1 MIFNLQKR
9 WISLITGIVLLA
21 GVIASSM
28 TITVN
33 ANATVYTEN
42 VVVHVDDK
50 EEAVVRA
57 MHYDY
62 LHNMYLSV
70 RDLASLLSG
79 TAKHF
84 EFSISKLDDET
95 CFKISTGKDYGAVG
109 GENTPF
115 DNTLEAL
122 SNTRKRLSVFVDD
135 VESRFYV
142 VQGNNVEGKADC
154 FMNAGEIATALNL
167 NMYFENGELYINTQK
182 DFDLSIEDPFSNDFF
197 YFASGCVVGDATTG
211 EIYYSL
217 DADKSVPI
225 ASTTKLMT
233 YLVIMDAVDNGEI
246 SDKDMITFSAEAERI
261 SKTGDGV
268 VPVTAGQ
275 KAPFNEV
282 VAAMLIKSSNEC
294 ALALAEHLSKTEIE
308 FVKRMELKA
317 KELGLSDGV
326 RFFNS
331 NGLPVYPDDVVNAKV
346 QNRLTANDMFIIA
359 STILARHPEIVD
371 ITSIKEIR
379 LESLKFT
386 AKNTNVLLYN
396 IPNTVGLKTGTTS
409 KAKSCLV
416 TAVEKVD
423 DYGDTHYIVSVEFGA
438 EDAQIQS
445 FGSMMLLKYADT
457 VFDSSKG
464 KNNSEEPVP
473 VFPDTAEKLYS
484 ALIKQALGHL
494 NFN

>member
-1 MIFNLQKR
+1 MTFYIF
-9 WISLITGIVLLA
+9 IIYI
-21 GVIASSM
+21 
-28 TITVN
+28 
-33 ANATVYTEN
+33 
-42 VVVHVDDK
+42 
-50 EEAVVRA
+50 
-57 MHYDY
+57 
-62 LHNMYLSV
+62 
-70 RDLASLLSG
+70 
-79 TAKHF
+79 
-84 EFSISKLDDET
+84 FSYK
-95 CFKISTGKDYGAVG
+95 
-109 GENTPF
+109 NTSF

-294 ALALAEHLSKTEIE
+294 ALALAEHLSKTEI
-308 FVKRMELKA
+308 
-317 KELGLSDGV
+317 S
-326 RFFNS
+326 
-331 NGLPVYPDDVVNAKV
+331 Y
-346 QNRLTANDMFIIA
+346 T
-359 STILARHPEIVD
+359 
-371 ITSIKEIR
+371 
-379 LESLKFT
+379 
-386 AKNTNVLLYN
+386 
-396 IPNTVGLKTGTTS
+396 
-409 KAKSCLV
+409 
-416 TAVEKVD
+416 
-423 DYGDTHYIVSVEFGA
+423 
-438 EDAQIQS
+438 
-445 FGSMMLLKYADT
+445 
-457 VFDSSKG
+457 
-464 KNNSEEPVP
+464 
-473 VFPDTAEKLYS
+473 
-484 ALIKQALGHL
+484 
-494 NFN
+494 